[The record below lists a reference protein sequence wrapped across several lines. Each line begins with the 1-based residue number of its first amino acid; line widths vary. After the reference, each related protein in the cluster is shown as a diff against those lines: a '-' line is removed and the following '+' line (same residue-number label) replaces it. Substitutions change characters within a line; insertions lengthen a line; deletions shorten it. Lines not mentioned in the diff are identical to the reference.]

1 MFFSKLWLR
10 IKGELITLRQD
21 LLNEGEIRQKALNVL
36 EKIENSLR
44 ESGAE
49 ISRTSDAEKKLEEIA
64 GKLEEYSAQ
73 EQVAGSGRYLG
84 DTEPPTAR
92 ELEEAWNE
100 LKQSR
105 EGNSSSAGAGQDI
118 SPNPRKLG

>member
-21 LLNEGEIRQKALNVL
+21 LLNEGEIRQKALNLL
-36 EKIENSLR
+36 EKMENSLR

-64 GKLEEYSAQ
+64 GKLEEYSAH
-73 EQVAGSGRYLG
+73 EQLSGGGRYLG
-84 DTEPPTAR
+84 DREPPAAR
-92 ELEEAWNE
+92 ELEEAWND
-100 LKQSR
+100 LKRSR
-105 EGNSSSAGAGQDI
+105 QDNSSSDSAGRDI